1 MIRQEI
7 IKQYVASLKEDG
19 ELDYIFPL
27 LLKRMGYRVLI
38 TPKQSKGM
46 SQYGRDVVAVK
57 DVKGVNTLFLFEL
70 KGFAAKDIT
79 DRTLNEKDGIIESLR
94 ASKNTKYRDASISG
108 LSKCRRQYV
117 FVHNGY
123 AEANA
128 LITLNDFVEDE
139 FPDGNFDRWDL
150 DKLTTLFSDYLFD
163 ETLLADEESYR
174 LFKKVLVLL
183 DAEGNDFTDMASL
196 INLQIAKIEA
206 KKDNNQRAIL
216 NFFATLRLIAS
227 MVYYYAKDADN
238 LYPAKMCID
247 TIVLKTWAWVLKG
260 KREKKPT
267 IIKHFNSL
275 VLLQMQIYEEYVT
288 KILRFANIPKGL
300 YGYQAS
306 DTEQILYPL
315 RCYDFLGDLV
325 YYFNLTEAY
334 YKLQKTDVRNR
345 MDVLKAIIKNNNAST
360 VPLLDTHSI
369 PILLLFRYM
378 SLHCQN
384 KEDYELMADY
394 VLDTVINLGKR
405 YTKTGMWPEMSG
417 NRMVL
422 AKSLYK
428 KSDDYNSSSSLLLMV
443 VFELISYLNYHSLYT
458 VFRKMVFESGVN
470 LQVAYPNH
478 EEVDVE
484 QLLFEHRLNEEVSVE
499 TNLKLPETLEEFQK
513 TFKKKYQSIKYRT
526 DAVNYGFL
534 RMLAHKFYET
544 DMFPDF
550 LGRAYCEE

>member
-1 MIRQEI
+1 
-7 IKQYVASLKEDG
+7 
-19 ELDYIFPL
+19 
-27 LLKRMGYRVLI
+27 
-38 TPKQSKGM
+38 
-46 SQYGRDVVAVK
+46 
-57 DVKGVNTLFLFEL
+57 
-70 KGFAAKDIT
+70 
-79 DRTLNEKDGIIESLR
+79 
-94 ASKNTKYRDASISG
+94 
-108 LSKCRRQYV
+108 
-117 FVHNGY
+117 
-123 AEANA
+123 
-128 LITLNDFVEDE
+128 
-139 FPDGNFDRWDL
+139 
-150 DKLTTLFSDYLFD
+150 
-163 ETLLADEESYR
+163 
-174 LFKKVLVLL
+174 
-183 DAEGNDFTDMASL
+183 
-196 INLQIAKIEA
+196 
-206 KKDNNQRAIL
+206 
-216 NFFATLRLIAS
+216 
-227 MVYYYAKDADN
+227 
-238 LYPAKMCID
+238 
-247 TIVLKTWAWVLKG
+247 
-260 KREKKPT
+260 
-267 IIKHFNSL
+267 
-275 VLLQMQIYEEYVT
+275 
-288 KILRFANIPKGL
+288 
-300 YGYQAS
+300 
-306 DTEQILYPL
+306 
-315 RCYDFLGDLV
+315 
-325 YYFNLTEAY
+325 
-334 YKLQKTDVRNR
+334 

>member
-1 MIRQEI
+1 M
-7 IKQYVASLKEDG
+7 
-19 ELDYIFPL
+19 DYIFPL

-163 ETLLADEESYR
+163 ETILADEESYR

-196 INLQIAKIEA
+196 INLQTAKIEA

-247 TIVLKTWAWVLKG
+247 TIVLKTWAWILKG

-275 VLLQMQIYEEYVT
+275 VLLEMQIYEEYVT
-288 KILRFANIPKGL
+288 KVLRFANIPKGL

-306 DTEQILYPL
+306 DTEQIFYPL

-325 YYFNLTEAY
+325 YYYILTEAY

>member
-163 ETLLADEESYR
+163 ETILADEESYR

-247 TIVLKTWAWVLKG
+247 TIVLKTWAWILKG

-275 VLLQMQIYEEYVT
+275 VLLEMQIYEEYVT
-288 KILRFANIPKGL
+288 KVLRFANIPKGL

-306 DTEQILYPL
+306 DTEQIFYPL

-325 YYFNLTEAY
+325 YYYILTEAY

>member
-1 MIRQEI
+1 M
-7 IKQYVASLKEDG
+7 
-19 ELDYIFPL
+19 DYIFPL

-163 ETLLADEESYR
+163 ETILADEESYR

-247 TIVLKTWAWVLKG
+247 TIVLKTWAWILKG

-275 VLLQMQIYEEYVT
+275 VLLEMQIYEEYVT
-288 KILRFANIPKGL
+288 KVLRFANIPKGL

-306 DTEQILYPL
+306 DTEQIFYPL

-325 YYFNLTEAY
+325 YYYILTEAY